1 MKNTGITYTSAERS
15 PVILPEMAELLPPL
29 SAEQLDALEADLI
42 KNGCYAP
49 IIVNEDMIIIDGH
62 NRQAL
67 CEKHDLPYTMAVF
80 SFEDLLVAK
89 QWALDTQKGR
99 RNLEKWELG
108 KIALKLKPE
117 IEAKAKAN
125 MAAGGQNFRPS
136 EAEEGSAT
144 LPNLPSVEKAVDTRK
159 ELAEAVGLGERT
171 MGKVMQIDENAPDAI
186 KEALDKKELSIN
198 KGYDLTRQLQE
209 VPEDQREQAAV
220 ELLEYEKAKKDLK
233 QQNAEIDRRGKVANI
248 FCKAYE
254 KASLLTAT
262 EENVRCW
269 TEGTR
274 MMPEELQDTVKE
286 SREIAQVFA
295 AIADII
301 EQKILPADWR
311 NTGPA
316 EDIPCEVAS

>member
-15 PVILPEMAELLPPL
+15 PVIRPEMAELLPPL

-49 IIVNEDMIIIDGH
+49 IIVNEDMVIIDGH

-67 CEKHDLPYTMAVF
+67 CEKHDLPYMMAVF
-80 SFEDLLVAK
+80 SFEDLLEAK

-117 IEAKAKAN
+117 IEAKARAN
-125 MAAGGQNFRPS
+125 QGTRTDL
-136 EAEEGSAT
+136 SAT
-144 LPNLPSVEKAVDTRK
+144 LPESSDAVDTRK

-198 KGYDLTRQLQE
+198 KGYDLTRQLQD

-233 QQNAEIDRRGKVANI
+233 QQNAEIDRRGKVANT

-254 KASLLTAT
+254 KAALLTAA
-262 EENVRCW
+262 EEDVRCW

-274 MMPEELQDTVKE
+274 MTPEELQDTVKE

>member
-1 MKNTGITYTSAERS
+1 MKNTGIIYSSTERT
-15 PVILPEMAELLPPL
+15 PVVLPEMAELLPPL

-49 IIVNEDMIIIDGH
+49 IINEDMVIIDGH

-80 SFEDLLVAK
+80 SFEDLLEAK

-117 IEAKAKAN
+117 IEAKARAN
-125 MAAGGQNFRPS
+125 QSAAGGDKFS
-136 EAEEGSAT
+136 EKPLSAT
-144 LPNLPSVEKAVDTRK
+144 LPEAVSAVDTRK

-198 KGYDLTRQLQE
+198 KGYDLTRQLQDL
-209 VPEDQREQAAV
+209 PEEQREQAAA
-220 ELLEYEKAKKDLK
+220 EALEYEKAKKELK
-233 QQNAEIDRRGKVANI
+233 KQDAEIDRKGKIAAL

-254 KASLLTAT
+254 KAVLLTPS
-262 EENVRCW
+262 EENIRCW
-269 TEGTR
+269 TDGTR
-274 MMPEELQDTVKE
+274 MTPEEMRDTVKE

-311 NTGPA
+311 CVDAGNEENGTQPDRNPA
-316 EDIPCEVAS
+316 

>member
-49 IIVNEDMIIIDGH
+49 IIVNEDMVIIDGH

-80 SFEDLLVAK
+80 SFEDLLEAK

-144 LPNLPSVEKAVDTRK
+144 LPNLPPVDTRK
-159 ELAEAVGLGERT
+159 ELADSVGLGERT
-171 MGKVMQIDENAPDAI
+171 MGKVMQIDEHAPAAV

-198 KGYDLTRQLQE
+198 QGYQITKQVEDL
-209 VPEDQREQAAV
+209 PEEQREQAAQ
-220 ELLEYEKAKKDLK
+220 EALDILRAKKEIQEKD
-233 QQNAEIDRRGKVANI
+233 AEIDREGKIAGV

-254 KASLLTAT
+254 KAVLLDPT
-262 EENVRCW
+262 EENVRIWAKC
-269 TEGTR
+269 TR
-274 MMPEELQDTVKE
+274 MTRDEMEDTVKE
-286 SREIAQVFA
+286 SRELAEVFRT
-295 AIADII
+295 IADLM
-301 EQKILPADWR
+301 ERFLPDR
-311 NTGPA
+311 GTL
-316 EDIPCEVAS
+316 